1 MARRG
6 AAGMVVDILRR
17 IIGGRGGQAWDA
29 SGYAD
34 PTAGVGIDYG
44 DEGSIDYDA
53 LLANLEIRREELEH
67 VKNVIINE
75 IKDSYNTLVKAMKAG
90 DRETAE
96 LLAAE
101 IAVKKNIAKALTMVT
116 KLLSV
121 AAARIK
127 TARTTEEAIKVLNPV
142 LAILRGMS
150 PYLSNVSPEIALQV
164 SAIRDEIERMYSIP
178 SIQMPSIDTKSVLEM
193 MPDAKNVLR
202 QAAREAA
209 EELEKELPEE
219 APSTIDVE
227 VLEDAVIEY
236 IRSHGGRINI
246 RVAAEELGVSPKLIR
261 YVLSRL
267 EERGVIRLA
276 PASRAREGVPV

>member
-29 SGYAD
+29 SSYAD

-75 IKDSYNTLVKAMKAG
+75 IKDSYNTLVKAMRAG

-219 APSTIDVE
+219 APSAIDVE
-227 VLEDAVIEY
+227 VLEGAVIEY

>member
-17 IIGGRGGQAWDA
+17 IIGGRGGQVWDA
-29 SGYAD
+29 SSYAD

-75 IKDSYNTLVKAMKAG
+75 IKDSYNTLVKAMRAG

-193 MPDAKNVLR
+193 IPDAKNVLR

-219 APSTIDVE
+219 APSTIDIE

-246 RVAAEELGVSPKLIR
+246 RIAAEELGVSPKLIR

-276 PASRAREGVPV
+276 PASRTSEGALA